1 VHPRTTAED
10 PFPALTPN
18 SCWCSLQEI
27 KNYQGGEMNNS
38 DNMYIKP
45 ITTPEHPDPT
55 EALRYVDDEDG
66 FYGYDYVCLEDAT
79 WHALCEIAHER
90 GCTAG
95 QLCSDIDLNF
105 APGEPFAPAAR
116 RPPLRGAIPR
126 RHSRQHRATRQLLRS
141 HRAAC
146 RAQARPCR
154 RHRSTRPFAG
164 NISP

>member
-1 VHPRTTAED
+1 
-10 PFPALTPN
+10 
-18 SCWCSLQEI
+18 
-27 KNYQGGEMNNS
+27 MNNS

-116 RPPLRGAIPR
+116 RYVARYLADIPANIELPGNFCVLTELLAAH
-126 RHSRQHRATRQLLRS
+126 RHVLAGGIDQPARS
-141 HRAAC
+141 PETSLHDR
-146 RAQARPCR
+146 
-154 RHRSTRPFAG
+154 
-164 NISP
+164 